1 MLNPANT
8 TRQVTSATHSLR
20 KAKQMST
27 RCNILLTDATG
38 AEMWFYRHYDGYP
51 EVIMPD
57 LKRFMGWVKN
67 GHLRDNVNQAGGWIV
82 VWACRHWTGSPGC

>member
-1 MLNPANT
+1 
-8 TRQVTSATHSLR
+8 
-20 KAKQMST
+20 MST

-57 LKRFMGWVKN
+57 LKRFMGWVKI
-67 GHLRDNVNQAGGWIV
+67 GHLRDTVSQAGGW
-82 VWACRHWTGSPGC
+82 